1 MNKIPVVI
9 IHEGYKEY
17 LKINLEIT
25 GKNNKIYLIGD
36 KSVKCLE
43 RLHNVTFVDINN
55 YRNHSQI
62 KNLHKHFIN
71 YSSNNAYFEWI
82 CFQSVFIL
90 ELFMKGFN
98 IPSLFHVDSDNILLH
113 DINTYQFT
121 KNIAYCCCKNYHTN
135 RMSNSIHCGRLNIE
149 FCKEFK
155 QLYKDIYVNKSKYN
169 LIEDKI
175 KFHSGSNGAY
185 INGGICD
192 MTLYYLL
199 ANEKLCDVQNLLN
212 YNNGYVFINNIN
224 NGEGDLSKEQYLLQ
238 NNIIKVSKNSTNKKN
253 LIYDKI
259 NNKEI
264 YIFNIH
270 FQGGAKIL
278 LNETLKNNII
288 Y

>member
-43 RLHNVTFVDINN
+43 RLHNVTFVDINK

-71 YSSNNAYFEWI
+71 YSSNNPYFEWI
-82 CFQSVFIL
+82 CFQRVFIL

-98 IPSLFHVDSDNILLH
+98 ISSLFHVDSDNILLH
-113 DINTYQFT
+113 DINTYKFT
-121 KNIAYCCCKNYHTN
+121 KNIAYCCCKNYHTH
-135 RMSNSIHCGRLNIE
+135 RMSNSIHCGLLNIE

-155 QLYKDIYVNKSKYN
+155 QLYTDIYVNKSKYN

-175 KFHSGSNGAY
+175 KFHSGSNGTY

-212 YNNGYVFINNIN
+212 LNNGYVFVNNIN
-224 NGEGDLSKEQYLLQ
+224 NGEGDLAKEQYLLE
-238 NNIIKVSKNSTNKKN
+238 NNIIKVSKNTTTKKN

-259 NNKEI
+259 KNKEVD
-264 YIFNIH
+264 IFNIH
-270 FQGGAKIL
+270 FQGGAKML
-278 LNETLKNNII
+278 LNENLKNYII